1 MARRHAANFGV
12 ALLVLLLLLAIW
24 PQVAA
29 GQDQGQ
35 DQANGQDESDA
46 GSPRL
51 FLPLASSG
59 GQAQAAPDTS
69 VWSDV
74 VLPAGV
80 DSAQRW
86 VEPDTFRLVSANM
99 GRLDT
104 ALAQAPA
111 ETQAGVA
118 AASSSTGGETV
129 LELPLPNGTMQRFAV
144 VESPIMAPELA
155 AQYPEIKTYEA
166 RGIDDPTAVAR
177 LDRTP
182 AGFHAMILSGGDTVF
197 IDPYLRGSDALYAS
211 YYRSDYG
218 NHYGKTLQELGPLTG
233 PSAGEATADIQAARS
248 GPTMR
253 TYRLAL
259 AATGEYTQFYDDGN
273 AANGNAVADALA
285 GMTTT
290 MNRVNALYRRDLTIQ
305 FTLIGNTNLLVYTD
319 PNTDPYTNNDGATME
334 GENQSNVDSVIGN
347 GNYDI
352 GLVFSTGGGGIAGL
366 GVVCNNSVKARGVTG
381 SGAPV
386 GDPFDVDYVAHE
398 MGHQFGG
405 NHTYNSTESNCGG
418 GNRNGGTAWE
428 PGSGSTIMAYA
439 GICGGQNLQ
448 PNSDDHFHAGSIGEI
463 NAFVTTGG
471 GSSCG
476 TTAATG
482 NGMPTASAGP
492 GFTIPR
498 QTPFTL
504 TGSGTDPNGDTLTFN
519 WEEMDIG
526 GAWTNDGV
534 LPNTDADGSARAIFR
549 TQRPGADTTRTFPT
563 LNSILDGTNSN
574 SGESLPSIDRTMQ
587 FRLTARDGRGGVND
601 ATMSVTVENDAG
613 PFAVTAPNSA
623 ATWAVDTN
631 QNVTWDV
638 ANTTAA
644 PVSCANVNILLST
657 DGGQTFPIT
666 LAANTPNDGSQ
677 AITVPA
683 NETTTGRVKVACA
696 GNIFFDIDNANFT
709 ILRVADLEITKSDAP
724 DPVVAGTALT
734 YQLNVTNHGPS
745 NALSVAVVDTLPAG
759 VTLASAT
766 PSQGSCSGT
775 TTVTCAIGS
784 LANGASAAV
793 TIVVNVD
800 PALVHNA
807 GAPTT
812 ITNNAGVS
820 SPASDPNPG
829 NNNASAA
836 TRVIAQADLAILSFD
851 AVAPPEQIIVGQDV
865 PLLLR
870 KLITNYGP
878 SAPMDALLTRTG
890 TGPADTVVTPP
901 TATSQALA
909 VGLNEQRTVDESFTV
924 RCNGASHHLFTFT
937 NEIQPLR
944 PDDTDPNQA
953 NNKAR
958 VDVDIECVVPVTI
971 NIKPG
976 SFPNSINT
984 QDKGVVPVGI
994 LTTKAGEYGKP
1005 LAFDATSI
1013 DPLSV
1018 RFGPR
1023 ACVWAD
1029 ECGAFEAHK
1038 RGHIEDVVELDEK
1051 TKDRDKDMV
1060 LHFTTLETGIT
1071 PGMGEACVK
1080 GTWLDAAGGRHT
1092 FFGCDSIRPVK

>member
-1 MARRHAANFGV
+1 
-12 ALLVLLLLLAIW
+12 
-24 PQVAA
+24 
-29 GQDQGQ
+29 
-35 DQANGQDESDA
+35 
-46 GSPRL
+46 
-51 FLPLASSG
+51 
-59 GQAQAAPDTS
+59 
-69 VWSDV
+69 
-74 VLPAGV
+74 
-80 DSAQRW
+80 
-86 VEPDTFRLVSANM
+86 M
-99 GRLDT
+99 GRLDA

-111 ETQAGVA
+111 ESQGGVTAAGSGA
-118 AASSSTGGETV
+118 GSETI
-129 LELPLPNGTMQRFAV
+129 LELPLPDGTLQRFTV

-155 AQYPEIKTYEA
+155 AQYPQITTYEA

-197 IDPYLRGSDALYAS
+197 IDPYVRSSDTLYAS
-211 YYRSDYG
+211 YYRADYG
-218 NHYGKTLQELGPLTG
+218 NAYGKTLHEMGPLTG
-233 PSAGEATADIQAARS
+233 PPAAEASAEATIPIQAAAS

-290 MNRVNALYRRDLTIQ
+290 MNRVNGLYRRDLTIQ
-305 FTLIGNTNLLVYTD
+305 FTLIGNTNLLIYTD
-319 PNTDPYTNNDGATME
+319 PATDPYTNNDGGTME
-334 GENQSNVDSVIGN
+334 GENQSTVDSVIGS

-352 GLVFSTGGGGIAGL
+352 GHVFSTGGGGIAGL
-366 GVVCNNSVKARGVTG
+366 GVVCNNAVKARGVTG

-386 GDPFDVDYVAHE
+386 GDPYDIDYVAHE

-418 GNRNGGTAWE
+418 GNRNAATAWE
-428 PGSGSTIMAYA
+428 PGSGSTVMAYA
-439 GICGGQNLQ
+439 GICGGQDLQ

-463 NAFVTTGG
+463 IAFVTAGG
-471 GSSCG
+471 GSTCG

-482 NGMPTASAGP
+482 NAMPNANAGP

-498 QTPFTL
+498 QTPYTL
-504 TGSGTDPNGDTLTFN
+504 TGSGSDPNGDTLTFN
-519 WEEMDIG
+519 WEEMDVG
-526 GAWTNDGV
+526 AAWTSDGV
-534 LPNTDADGSARAIFR
+534 LPNTDADGSARALFR
-549 TQRPGADTTRTFPT
+549 TQRPGAAATRTFPT

-574 SGESLPSIDRTMQ
+574 TGESLPSIDRTMQ

-623 ATWAVDTN
+623 ATWAVDTS
-631 QNVTWDV
+631 QNVTWNV

-657 DGGQTFPIT
+657 DGGQTFPVT

-677 AITVPA
+677 AVTVPA
-683 NETTTGRVKVACA
+683 NETTTGRIKVACA
-696 GNIFFDIDNANFT
+696 GNIFFDIGNANFT
-709 ILRVADLEITKSDAP
+709 ILRSADLEITKSDAP

-734 YQLNVTNHGPS
+734 YQINVTNHGPS
-745 NALSVAVVDTLPAG
+745 GALSVAVVDTLPAG
-759 VTLASAT
+759 VTLVSAMS
-766 PSQGSCSGT
+766 SQGSCSGT
-775 TTVTCAIGS
+775 TTVSCAIGS
-784 LANGASAAV
+784 LVKDASASV

-800 PALVHNA
+800 GALVHNA

-812 ITNNAGVS
+812 ITNSAGVS

-829 NNNASAA
+829 NNNAMAA
-836 TRVIAQADLAILSFD
+836 TRVVAQADLAILSFS
-851 AVAPPEQIIVGQDV
+851 AVAPPGQIIVGQDV

-870 KLITNYGP
+870 KLITNLGP

-890 TGPADTVVTPP
+890 TGPADTVVTPAS
-901 TATSQALA
+901 ATGQALA

-976 SFPNSINT
+976 SNPNSINT
-984 QDKGVVPVGI
+984 QDRGVIPVGI
-994 LTTKAGEYGKP
+994 LTTNAGEYGKP
-1005 LAFDATSI
+1005 LAFDAASI

-1029 ECGAFEAHK
+1029 ECGATEAHN
-1038 RGHIEDVVELDEK
+1038 RGHLEDVVELDER
-1051 TKDRDKDMV
+1051 TKDGDKDMV
-1060 LHFTTLETGIT
+1060 LHFSTQATGIT
-1071 PGMGEACVK
+1071 PGMTEACVK
-1080 GTWLDAAGGRHT
+1080 GAWLDAAGARHT
-1092 FFGCDSIRPVK
+1092 FFGCDSVRAVK